1 MSVRLFLSLIL
12 FYPLFALEIYID
24 SAKEDFQRFS
34 ILHIKEKE
42 SFMCEPIKDD
52 FDETIKVV
60 CAFTK
65 QPTHPIKPL
74 ENDFF
79 SIKTVV
85 KDKTFF
91 IVIKP
96 FHKMKLFPMIF
107 DLTKDSTVYEADIKL
122 SKHWFIVGYLEKLPL
137 LESNKDGGL
146 NFPFFM
152 EKDKLPYVGSLDI
165 NGNPVYIKKVQDVSD
180 YLKIKKL
187 FKEKKYDLCLELIE
201 QILQEYP
208 NSLFKAE
215 LIYYKIKVYSALKDY
230 DNVIEQSK
238 EYLRE
243 YSSDENIPEVLSL
256 TAKAYSK
263 IGLNSDADYFFDR
276 LFTEHSDSVYT
287 QWGYIYKADML
298 DDAGGSKKAVVFYKK
313 ALDETSNLDVAVSA
327 AYKLAQHY
335 INMGSTK
342 KSAQYI
348 KKIIKAKPEFFI
360 ENRSDSFAM
369 MQNFVDIE
377 DYKTAS
383 QIATALLDN
392 MSKKDEKYEELLKNK
407 ALWLAKTDDKKGALK
422 AIDEYL
428 KLYKYGTYEDVIK
441 VAKDELFFDTNNEDE
456 NLTAQLQKYDSL
468 IEEYKNDTIGDRAL
482 YEKAKLLLKHKMYSD
497 VLELK
502 DSILALDSE
511 IYKDTKQIVTDAVI
525 GMMESSLEKKEC
537 QNVLNLSNE
546 YNITLSDRWDDGIY
560 SCAMKGGDFLLSKKI
575 ANKHLKAKNIEQRKK
590 WLYRYIK
597 IDFATG
603 NYSDVITASK
613 DLISICDGKLG
624 KYKDVY
630 RILFDAYSRT
640 EQKEKLIEAISDI
653 EKVFGTSY
661 KDIDRYV
668 EVMSVGSEQKD
679 DNLVIKYGKKI
690 MDTQNRIKAY
700 PQSPFVEFTLYQ
712 AYINKEDFNKAYEV
726 IKSLDKLDLNKEDRA
741 RQKYLLGSV
750 LSKLWR
756 DDEATKAYKES
767 IQADPNS
774 PWAKLSQSAKE
785 I

>member
-1 MSVRLFLSLIL
+1 MFIRLFLSLIL
-12 FYPLFALEIYID
+12 FYPLFALEFYID

-34 ILHIKEKE
+34 ILHIKEE
-42 SFMCEPIKDD
+42 NSFMCESLKDN
-52 FDETIKVV
+52 FDETVKIV

-65 QPTHPIKPL
+65 QPTHTIKPL

-85 KDKTFF
+85 KNKTFF

-107 DLTKDSTVYEADIKL
+107 NLTTDETTYEADIKL
-122 SKHWFIVGYLEKLPL
+122 SKHWFIVGYLEQLPL
-137 LESNKDGGL
+137 LETKKEGGV

-165 NGNPVYIKKVQDVSD
+165 KGNPVYIKKVQDVSD
-180 YLKIKKL
+180 YIKIKKL
-187 FKEKKYDLCLELIE
+187 FKDKKYDICLDLIE
-201 QILQEYP
+201 EILQEYP

-215 LIYYKIKVYSALKDY
+215 LLYYKIKVYSALKDY

-276 LFTEHSDSVYT
+276 LFTEHKNSVFT
-287 QWGYIYKADML
+287 QWGYIYKAEML
-298 DDAGGSKKAVVFYKK
+298 DDAGGSKKAVSFYER
-313 ALDETSNLDVAVSA
+313 ALDETSDLDVAITS

-335 INMGSTK
+335 INMGNTK
-342 KSAQYI
+342 KASKYAM
-348 KKIIKAKPEFFI
+348 KIIKAKPDFFM
-360 ENRSDSFAM
+360 ENRTDSFGM
-369 MQNFVDIE
+369 MQSFVDIE
-377 DYKTAS
+377 DYKTGAK
-383 QIATALLDN
+383 IATALLN
-392 MSKKDEKYEELLKNK
+392 KMSKKDEKYEELLKNK
-407 ALWLAKTDDKKGALK
+407 ALWLAKTEDKEEALK
-422 AIDEYL
+422 AINEYL
-428 KLYKYGTYEDVIK
+428 KLYKFGTYEDVIK
-441 VAKDELFFDTNNEDE
+441 VAKDELFFDTDKEDE
-456 NLTAQLQKYDSL
+456 NISVKLAKYDEL
-468 IEEYKNDTIGDRAL
+468 MKEYPNDTIGNRAL
-482 YEKAKLLLKHKMYSD
+482 YEKAKLMLESKMYSEILD
-497 VLELK
+497 IQ
-502 DSILALDSE
+502 DTILALDSE
-511 IYKDTKQIVTDAVI
+511 IYKDTQQIVTDAVI
-525 GMMESSLEKKEC
+525 GMMELSLRSKEC
-537 QNVLNLSNE
+537 QEVINISNE
-546 YNITLSDRWDDGIY
+546 YNITLSDKWSDGIY
-560 SCAMKGGDFLLSKKI
+560 ECAMKGGDFSLSKKI
-575 ANKHLKAKNIEQRKK
+575 ANKHLKAKNIKQRKK
-590 WLYRYIK
+590 WLYRFIK

-613 DLISICDGKLG
+613 DLIALCDGDLKG
-624 KYKDVY
+624 YKDVY

-640 EQKEKLIEAISDI
+640 EQKDKLLGAITDI
-653 EKVFGTSY
+653 EREFGTSY

-679 DNLVIKYGKKI
+679 NNIVIEYGKKV
-690 MDTQNRIKAY
+690 MDTQNRIEAY

-712 AYINKEDFNKAYEV
+712 AYIEKEDYNKAYDV
-726 IKSLDKLDLNKEDRA
+726 IKSLDKIKLSKDDRA

-756 DDEATKAYKES
+756 DDEATKAYEES
-767 IQADPNS
+767 IQAEPNS